1 MGKGSGRRK
10 CRQKGLTHAAGLFFE
25 PVLLFLGTVKATL
38 GSAALSLLNS
48 SASCRLPIQVV
59 SSKDPPFDCN
69 FSFFRLLTTLPECY
83 SFTSVLRDRHRKKEE
98 LETIPFGLLL
108 NSSIKVYSIRARRGI
123 EVHGSNNS
131 L

>member
-59 SSKDPPFDCN
+59 SSKDPPLTAIFP
-69 FSFFRLLTTLPECY
+69 SFGCLQPCQSVTRSLL
-83 SFTSVLRDRHRKKEE
+83 S
-98 LETIPFGLLL
+98 
-108 NSSIKVYSIRARRGI
+108 
-123 EVHGSNNS
+123 
-131 L
+131 